1 MSLTKAQIKKI
12 VLSFPGAIEKPSYGK
27 PAFLIEK
34 KFFTRLR
41 ADDDSLVLFVG
52 SIDER
57 DMLIEADPALFHITD
72 HYKNYPTI
80 LARIAKLDAKTL
92 RGMLE
97 RRWKE
102 IAPKKLQKEGRIG
115 PAKEQLFTSPNAGRP
130 TRHLA
135 CRAGGSSSLRISHRR
150 RCRGS

>member
-12 VLSFPGAIEKPSYGK
+12 VLSFPGAVEKPSYGK

-102 IAPKKLQKEGRIG
+102 IAPKKLQKEIGVG
-115 PAKEQLFTSPNAGRP
+115 PAAEKLFTSPNAGRS
-130 TRHLA
+130 TR
-135 CRAGGSSSLRISHRR
+135 RKPRRVGGS
-150 RCRGS
+150 

>member
-1 MSLTKAQIKKI
+1 MSLSKAQIKTI
-12 VLSFPGAIEKPSYGK
+12 VLSFPGTLEKPSYGK
-27 PAFLIEK
+27 PAYLVEK

-41 ADDDSLVLFVG
+41 AEDDSLVLFVG

-102 IAPKKLQKEGRIG
+102 IAPKKLQKEIG
-115 PAKEQLFTSPNAGRP
+115 TKVKKV
-130 TRHLA
+130 
-135 CRAGGSSSLRISHRR
+135 
-150 RCRGS
+150 

>member
-102 IAPKKLQKEGRIG
+102 IAPKKLQKEIGVG
-115 PAKEQLFTSPNAGRP
+115 PAAEKLFTSPNAGRS
-130 TRHLA
+130 TRHKP
-135 CRAGGSSSLRISHRR
+135 RRVGGS
-150 RCRGS
+150 